1 MKTSVL
7 QCGSGEDV
15 LFLHGYGATKECFL
29 RQIKYFSA
37 FYRVTAFDFWGFGES
52 ESPSVPW
59 SLDDY
64 AAHTI
69 ALMEEYGVA
78 KPRVL
83 AHSFGARVAVKAES
97 ATPTFRSLV
106 LTGAAGINLGHGG
119 LYHAKIRAYRA
130 VKKIAPGFA
139 DRHFGSEEYRRLDP
153 IARETYKRI
162 VNEDLRAAAEKI
174 AVPTLLIYG
183 EHDRTTPVKVGEAYA
198 ERIARS
204 ELCVLPD
211 CGHFPFLDAPI
222 TFHRLTEEFWER
234 T

>member
-29 RQIKYFSA
+29 RQIKYFSD

-64 AAHTI
+64 AAHTLE
-69 ALMEEYGVA
+69 LMEEHGVT

-97 ATPTFRSLV
+97 LAPTFRSLV
-106 LTGAAGINLGHGG
+106 LTGAAGINLGHGW

-139 DRHFGSEEYRRLDP
+139 ERRFGSEEYRRLDP

-162 VNEDLRAAAEKI
+162 VNEDLRTAAEKI

-183 EHDRTTPVKVGEAYA
+183 ERDRTTPVKVGEAYA
-198 ERIARS
+198 GRIARS

-211 CGHFPFLDAPI
+211 CGHFPFLDDPL